1 MEDLIDEMFSTMDIY
16 YPGSKRKRK
25 EPTPKPEPVVK
36 AWDAKPVV
44 KPMNGKDVE
53 FFTIG
58 ALAEALGRPVVT
70 VRLWTRQNYLPP
82 APFRLP
88 DTQNKWGDTH
98 KGKTLYTR
106 AMIDS
111 AVEIFKRNGL
121 LNSTRVEWSQHQEVT
136 TQLAEAWSNL
146 RNLDNTN

>member
-1 MEDLIDEMFSTMDIY
+1 MIDFIDETFSDLDGY

-25 EPTPKPEPVVK
+25 ENKEAPKITEK
-36 AWDAKPVV
+36 SWDSRPSIKTMPD
-44 KPMNGKDVE
+44 GTDVE

-70 VRLWTRQNYLPP
+70 VRLWIRQNHLPP

-88 DTQNKWGDTH
+88 DVQNKWGDVH

-106 AMIDS
+106 AMIE
-111 AVEIFKRNGL
+111 AAIEIFRKNGL
-121 LNSTRVEWSQHQEVT
+121 LDQTRIEWSNNQKVT
-136 TQLAEAWSNL
+136 IQLSEAWRNL
-146 RNLDNTN
+146 RTFDNN